1 MSNSFTQGAGYVLNG
16 LRWLPKAG
24 LRGFVALPPVT
35 LILGGA
41 RLFGLELPRPVLGA
55 AGLAF
60 LAGGTVLFFDMP

>member
-1 MSNSFTQGAGYVLNG
+1 MARL
-16 LRWLPKAG
+16 LLIP
-24 LRGFVALPPVT
+24 AL